1 MKKTFVLMSA
11 LVLFTLLAVAIYFFE
26 KNHLSVLKANP
37 SAIIKDHVF
46 SIDIAKTPHDK
57 ESGLSIKNSIGE
69 NYGMYFPFETADYY
83 AFWMKNMK
91 FPIDII
97 FLRDN
102 RVVSIF
108 SNIQPPL
115 SNSDKTP
122 VYQTKE
128 KANAALEIAA
138 GLSQK
143 LGLKK
148 GDAISFQNLPQ

>member
-1 MKKTFVLMSA
+1 MSA

-26 KNHLSVLKANP
+26 KNHLSLLKVNP
-37 SAIIKDHVF
+37 SAIIKNHVF

-57 ESGLSIKNSIGE
+57 EAGLSIKNSIGE

-83 AFWMKNMK
+83 SFWMKNMK
-91 FPIDII
+91 LPIDII
-97 FLRDN
+97 FLRGN

-115 SNSDKTP
+115 SKTDVP
-122 VYQTKE
+122 YVYKTKE
-128 KANAALEIAA
+128 KADAVLEIAA

-143 LGLKK
+143 LDLKK